1 MARRVAGEG
10 RRVRL
15 GAIYAAHGASHG
27 FVLVLPAVLVS
38 LRAEFGA
45 SFTTLGTVATVSTML
60 YGLGA
65 LPAGLVADRLGAPVL
80 LRVFA
85 GLSAICCVL
94 AAVAPG
100 IWWLAAALALLGA
113 AGALYHPSGLAEVTL
128 NAPGGGRE
136 IGIHGGF
143 GNGGT
148 ALAPLVAGAVAA
160 AWTWRASY
168 ALAAAAAAVLLLV
181 LVREVPLDRNL
192 PPQAEAAP
200 VAVGRGA
207 LAVVMFLAA
216 AEGFVF
222 QGFVTFL
229 PAFLAEVGGAGQA
242 AAAKGGVLAA
252 VVLLLGVPA
261 SCSAGGWP
269 RPTRPRWRSATPA
282 CTGAPSWPGC
292 RSGRPGRPRSAW
304 PWPGCSACSS
314 SSGSRSPTSSSP
326 ARPGPGGAG
335 PPTAPTS
342 RCRSGSA
349 PWPERPGAWWPTG
362 RGWRPCSASWGWS
375 RSSTPSAGWPCGR
388 CSAPGRQVGP
398 RRPSVSSTDDGSIRR
413 DVDMAMA
420 DRQAHTLWEGS
431 LIGGKGETEFASSGI
446 GRFPVT
452 WAARTESP
460 DGKTSPEELLAAAHA
475 TCYAMAFSNFLAE
488 AGNAPE
494 RLHVTSTVS
503 LDPKEGGGVV
513 VTRSALEVNGIVAG
527 YDQDGFQQ
535 AAEEAEKGCPISNAI
550 RGNLQITVKATLES

>member
-38 LRAEFGA
+38 LRTEFGA

-65 LPAGLVADRLGAPVL
+65 LPAGLLADRLGAPVL

-85 GLSAICCVL
+85 ALSAVCCVL

-181 LVREVPLDRNL
+181 LVRQVPLDRRL

-252 VVLLLGVPA
+252 VVLLLGVPGQLLGGRLA
-261 SCSAGGWP
+261 EAGPAALALRYACLYGGAVLAGLAVRAAGATALGVALAGLFSLLIFLGQPITNQLVARSTRAGRRGAAYGTYFSLSFGVGALAGAAGGVV
-269 RPTRPRWRSATPA
+269 AD
-282 CTGAPSWPGC
+282 
-292 RSGRPGRPRSAW
+292 RSGLAAVFGFLGLVAVVNTLGGLAVRALL
-304 PWPGCSACSS
+304 
-314 SSGSRSPTSSSP
+314 GSRVDRS
-326 ARPGPGGAG
+326 GPGGLAF
-335 PPTAPTS
+335 
-342 RCRSGSA
+342 
-349 PWPERPGAWWPTG
+349 
-362 RGWRPCSASWGWS
+362 
-375 RSSTPSAGWPCGR
+375 
-388 CSAPGRQVGP
+388 
-398 RRPSVSSTDDGSIRR
+398 RRRTTDRIRR

-420 DRQAHTLWEGS
+420 DRQAHTLWEGP

-475 TCYAMAFSNFLAE
+475 TCYAMAFSHFLAQ

-513 VTRSALEVNGIVAG
+513 VTRSALEVNGVVSG
-527 YDQDGFQQ
+527 YDQDRLPAG
-535 AAEEAEKGCPISNAI
+535 G
-550 RGNLQITVKATLES
+550 RGGREGLPDLQRHPRATSRSP

>member
-1 MARRVAGEG
+1 MARWVAGEG

-15 GAIYAAHGASHG
+15 GTIYAAHGASHG

-38 LRAEFGA
+38 LRTEFGA
-45 SFTTLGTVATVSTML
+45 IFTTLGTVATVSTML

-65 LPAGLVADRLGAPVL
+65 LPAGLLADRVGAPVL

-85 GLSAICCVL
+85 ALSAVCCVL

-168 ALAAAAAAVLLLV
+168 ALAAATAAVLLV
-181 LVREVPLDRNL
+181 ALVRQVPLDRRL

-200 VAVGRGA
+200 GAVGRGA

-252 VVLLLGVPA
+252 VVLLLGVPGQVL
-261 SCSAGGWP
+261 GG
-269 RPTRPRWRSATPA
+269 RLAETPTRAAWRVRYA
-282 CTGAPSWPGC
+282 CLY
-292 RSGRPGRPRSAW
+292 
-304 PWPGCSACSS
+304 
-314 SSGSRSPTSSSP
+314 
-326 ARPGPGGAG
+326 GGAVLAG
-335 PPTAPTS
+335 LSVRAAGATALGVALAGLFSLLIFLGQPITNQLVA
-342 RCRSGSA
+342 RSTRAG
-349 PWPERPGAWWPTG
+349 RRGAAYGTYF
-362 RGWRPCSASWGWS
+362 
-375 RSSTPSAGWPCGR
+375 
-388 CSAPGRQVGP
+388 
-398 RRPSVSSTDDGSIRR
+398 
-413 DVDMAMA
+413 
-420 DRQAHTLWEGS
+420 S
-431 LIGGKGETEFASSGI
+431 LSFGI
-446 GRFPVT
+446 GALAG
-452 WAARTESP
+452 AA
-460 DGKTSPEELLAAAHA
+460 
-475 TCYAMAFSNFLAE
+475 
-488 AGNAPE
+488 
-494 RLHVTSTVS
+494 
-503 LDPKEGGGVV
+503 GGVV
-513 VTRSALEVNGIVAG
+513 ADRSGLAAVFGFLGLVAVVNALGGLAVRALLGSGSTGRAP
-527 YDQDGFQQ
+527 
-535 AAEEAEKGCPISNAI
+535 AA
-550 RGNLQITVKATLES
+550 